1 MPKKTSTPFPKG
13 YSDWNYN
20 WNQVYKN
27 VYVETLSLN
36 NLFPNDKRLSYDKIQ
51 RIDAL
56 LDNENDI
63 RPTPNLI
70 ISENMNKVLCKESV
84 DNYYEAETREKEQAK
99 VQALRE
105 IVGDFCAALDEKQIE
120 IAAVDPEGASL
131 LRMMRDK
138 ADFALRDYGLEAM
151 NDYSYSMIESQEGA
165 IHMPDGSE
173 TDPMKK
179 DFTRNIDEI
188 SDLPYLPV
196 YENTSRMVRIACDH
210 AIAARAG
217 TLTEQ
222 QDRLSRKLLL
232 TQYDQVSA
240 GIEETLRVTGDNSTK
255 DFQRWAAVMDNPPSD
270 LGVYERGAFR
280 VPFDMEGRR
289 IALRQGWPVE
299 DAAMLGSLFVIHS
312 QMTNPLRSTEKFLP
326 SVQTSFE
333 ALLQEISSTRI
344 SSSEI
349 RTEKLNHVFDFLSQ
363 NEKNL
368 HLKNGSMGAFVDHWK
383 RIKIQ
388 PCQYLSAAELDEA
401 AREYD
406 RRKALPRAAG
416 SDGSPVGYYEQI
428 LAGTEVY
435 SRLSDLAQR
444 IAPVNRGG
452 KDLPEYDFM
461 RNGLTK
467 LIGMI
472 SAFYGPD
479 ASAGKQRQKD
489 MAQIENAHEALSDL
503 AQTYLNAVRKN
514 KKEPAFKKAAA
525 EELRDYCAQLA
536 KTAAATEIGLEAAE
550 ARRAQLDWR
559 KEKDQ
564 EKNREKDAY
573 QKYLDEV
580 WTPYLE
586 AVNTPVADAYD
597 YKAVAERGYHIDD
610 LTTKLG
616 AVKEI
621 IYNSG
626 MSLEQSRSIL
636 REALPE
642 QEADSFYQR
651 VLDDV
656 LRAGADATI
665 YNRVLKGT
673 VKKSSVTADEKW
685 KKLPDQQKKARAAEI
700 IQGMI
705 DGKYY
710 DREIFIEYAN
720 DAERQAIAV
729 RFLSLETITRTMT
742 VRVITELERR
752 SPAQALEVFRHLPD
766 VLYPGQLG
774 SILSKLDADPII
786 HDTWKKTFLQEEKKN
801 KIEQMRE
808 KIRTEEQEPGR
819 REALLRALDGAENI
833 LSVPTPEAKRAAE
846 AKEHVGTNAANA
858 YKPVLFQK
866 ERQNA
871 AGRRIERNGKPI
883 SVFGGVLVLPD
894 ATNESVKN
902 TLQTPELPEKTKN
915 AILRMLHKMDEMEM
929 LPKDRTETNEEER
942 AKVYGYRK
950 IQAAKQAYRE
960 AVENGNIA
968 EIEKCREDYDR
979 EYRNM
984 EELLAIA
991 KEGFGGEYYN
1001 TPDMFVTRNPFD
1013 FPWDQLDTPHQ
1024 GQINTVFLMY
1034 QQMNRFHMTPEEI
1047 LPQYANAVIRNWHN
1061 TLTEKCES
1069 MLNGKDFASTME
1081 LLMSRDAAGDL
1092 DGGNYRPPTRCLPL
1106 YWTFPDAEGFD
1117 RDGGACWAQ
1126 DAEQLFLD
1134 TYNREVLPFDLLNK
1148 RDGDMLGL
1156 RGRSIQNLIAVNDA
1170 DRDYRKLI
1178 GMPNYNKDM
1187 ELEAP
1192 FSLQDYIR
1200 THEIDP
1206 DAMQNRLNVM
1216 LNAASKSKVAP
1227 FREELVAG
1235 GLAVCLQVLELKKAE
1250 RDTDWYRDMEDMARS
1265 LRAEL
1270 PQLENNTIKQGTELE
1285 ALDTI
1290 FGFEEQLLQTLQG
1303 FDRMAPSFQP
1313 ERSAE
1318 EKGKSAAARGKEN
1331 IEGSNEE
1338 KPKVEENVIP
1348 ESRSNEV
1355 KGGEP
1360 APENLQSEEPK
1371 VEENEVRESLSAEAG
1386 LNQSQG
1392 NEVEGGEPELENLRI
1407 DEEMAKE
1414 NAAAESQNGE
1424 PGPDQSQGN
1433 EVEGGEDEFENLRI
1447 DEEMGKDSEVRESLN
1462 GEPGPDQSQG
1472 NEVEGGEDEFENLR
1486 IDEEMDK
1493 KSEVRESLNEKPG
1506 LDRSN
1511 AREPQDMGA
1520 AGEEAEPRAEQ
1531 AAERIEAFGQ
1541 FTAELENAGLA
1552 AGADDPFDAIRMS
1565 VQRLREL
1572 AGPLMT
1578 RQPDGALPKLSPEQ
1592 RTELQ
1597 AAYQLVSNVS
1607 RAFRTYA
1614 EDLSNPA
1621 YAKAV
1626 QAAARIE
1633 TLAAE
1638 DLNVLTGER
1647 GKNAENLAELYSK
1660 RRLVVDIGGQNSV
1673 NLGTQEN
1680 PRNTLRFTMPD
1691 GRAVNGVFTPD
1702 RPLRS
1707 MTEEL
1712 NTLKQRAQ
1720 QSPDNPNVQNADV
1733 LLGYFEKSA
1742 KVRDALLSM
1751 DENGIREMQRLDQ
1764 ASIFNNWTYNHRYD
1778 DLAVE
1783 ATHDQIISLKLIHD
1797 IAENDYADYIDS
1809 YLLDR
1814 AGIISRGKLCE
1825 AMQIQPGQP
1834 MEARAAAMSAVAE
1847 ALGVGS
1853 LTAAC
1858 RPVTVTQNGRKAQGW
1873 FMENG
1878 KGSDCRN
1885 PADGD
1890 ALLQADRSS
1899 RIAQNAVRDMA
1910 ALQVLDFIC
1919 GNADR
1924 SRNNLRFQ
1932 VSMVNGAAELGGIQ
1946 AVDNSMCFMGCT
1958 MNTDLG
1964 GNRKLEELKT
1974 IPKSMADRVMAL
1986 DGNSLKELLQQYRLP
2001 ELQID
2006 RAVNRLNAVQ
2016 DRIRLGAEYFKDKDI
2031 NAVSDDCIHVVP
2043 DGDYGKLSMDRVN
2056 DMPIKR
2062 FWDGACDT
2070 ARQSKR
2076 EEELRKLG
2084 NTLRQDEREL
2094 LSFYNQ
2100 LLDADKGVY
2109 FSSKEYGAIKTALH
2123 KLSKQ
2128 HSDLTGAPLT
2138 KQEEKAGLPVHKP
2151 TQEELQS
2158 LENCYVTLSQAIVT
2172 YTNRKK
2178 EQYQNHKLDKKGLER
2193 HNLAA
2198 RISKKLQAQWNHM
2211 AELPGKLDAIQ
2222 RLYPAKKQAA
2232 AAVRT
2237 DKLLNHYNLTERQR
2251 LQDRQVREKAGAVTY
2266 LTPQQRMEPVLAALS
2281 HQGSLYLD
2289 NESRTMSREKIADA
2303 LYNAFTLTELGAA
2316 CGPDKPVT
2324 DAAVRNV
2331 NTLIRSKADTG
2342 LYKDSDARLKGGPA
2356 GQQNKGL
2363 MEASAYARLH
2373 KDQYQLFRDA
2383 VRATLS
2389 TLEER
2394 KPRQAGDPK
2403 EASNA
2408 RGERKAEPVYL
2419 NRLVRLLKKPDNLMD
2434 ELSRLIRDVQ
2444 AEKDRQKELAANE
2457 EMKQQQ
2463 NPHEQNPRQ
2472 EKPSVGQPKDS
2483 FHGELDPE
2491 VPFSIGNRLRQ
2502 LNKVFDTQ
2510 RENRTLKRNELREM
2524 LMDAYAMTELHS
2536 ATGNWNF
2543 DLDEDT
2549 KGLMR
2554 KLLTKNS
2561 PQEIRAGKDALSEE
2575 VNLNV
2580 NALHTDSYAAA
2591 RQAINATMRLSEDKT
2606 ETAQMKELFDLFK
2619 NPDSL
2624 QQKLPD
2630 FAAKVTKL
2638 LDERLAPDHDRKS
2651 NTMNNR
2657 KSKPDNLKV

>member
-36 NLFPNDKRLSYDKIQ
+36 YLFPNDKRLSYDNIQ

-120 IAAVDPEGASL
+120 MAAVNPEGASL

-240 GIEETLRVTGDNSTK
+240 GIEETLSVTGDKSTE
-255 DFQRWAAVMDNPPSD
+255 DFIRWARVMDNPPSD

-299 DAAMLGSLFVIHS
+299 DAAMLGSLFVLHS
-312 QMTNPLRSTEKFLP
+312 QMTNPLPSGKKFLP
-326 SVQTSFE
+326 SVQKSFE

-349 RTEKLNHVFDFLSQ
+349 RTEKLNRIFDFLSQ

-383 RIKIQ
+383 KIEIQ

-401 AREYD
+401 AREYE
-406 RRKALPRAAG
+406 RRKALPHVAG

-461 RNGLTK
+461 RKGVAK

-550 ARRAQLDWR
+550 ARRSGLEWR

-573 QKYLDEV
+573 QEYLDEV

-610 LTTKLG
+610 LSTKLD

-636 REALPE
+636 REALPA
-642 QEADSFYQR
+642 QEADSFYQG

-656 LRAGADATI
+656 LRTGADAII
-665 YNRVLKGT
+665 YNRVLKET
-673 VKKSSVTADEKW
+673 VKKSSVTADEDW
-685 KKLPDQQKKARAAEI
+685 KKLPEEEKRAKAAET

-710 DREIFIEYAN
+710 DREIFKEYAN

-742 VRVITELERR
+742 VRVITELESRG
-752 SPAQALEVFRHLPD
+752 PAQALEVFRHLPD

-774 SILSKLDADPII
+774 NILSKLDADPII

-883 SVFGGVLVLPD
+883 SVFGGILVLPD

-1047 LPQYANAVIRNWHN
+1047 LPQYANAVIRNWHD

-1206 DAMQNRLNVM
+1206 DAMQDRLNVM

-1290 FGFEEQLLQTLQG
+1290 FGFEEQLLQTLQD

-1331 IEGSNEE
+1331 IEASIEE

-1348 ESRSNEV
+1348 ESRSEV
-1355 KGGEP
+1355 A

-1371 VEENEVRESLSAEAG
+1371 VEENEVRESLNAEA
-1386 LNQSQG
+1386 
-1392 NEVEGGEPELENLRI
+1392 
-1407 DEEMAKE
+1407 
-1414 NAAAESQNGE
+1414 
-1424 PGPDQSQGN
+1424 
-1433 EVEGGEDEFENLRI
+1433 
-1447 DEEMGKDSEVRESLN
+1447 
-1462 GEPGPDQSQG
+1462 
-1472 NEVEGGEDEFENLR
+1472 
-1486 IDEEMDK
+1486 
-1493 KSEVRESLNEKPG
+1493 G

-1565 VQRLREL
+1565 VERLREL

-1638 DLNVLTGER
+1638 DLNVLIGER

-1986 DGNSLKELLQQYRLP
+1986 DGNSLQELLQQYRLP

-2056 DMPIKR
+2056 EMPIKR

-2251 LQDRQVREKAGAVTY
+2251 LQDRQVREKVGAVTY

-2331 NTLIRSKADTG
+2331 NTLIRAKADTG

-2394 KPRQAGDPK
+2394 KPARQAGDPK

-2638 LDERLAPDHDRKS
+2638 LDERLGPDHDRQSKLE
-2651 NTMNNR
+2651 NGK
-2657 KSKPDNLKV
+2657 KSKPGNLKV